1 MSEHIKNIV
10 YILIYSEINTYVKCR
25 CYSTMLQLHMWAGCV
40 QAHAPKILSWC
51 SATIGEK
58 IRRKTRHSR
67 TYLIH
72 KIVGLGGGSR
82 YLYPCHPSSRALLP
96 WPCKLISATSVS
108 LSTFVFRRRP
118 TLRIGTR
125 TSFVRWSPRNYGRF
139 MALNEAS
146 IKNRQCLM
154 EATCML
160 SKKECKF
167 HQHQLYTGT
176 LSRGDLLCDAHGLKS
191 LKSLKRRYSKSG
203 YIGPTNAYSCS
214 TSSRLYCHISCSLA
228 QAEPG
233 A

>member
-1 MSEHIKNIV
+1 M
-10 YILIYSEINTYVKCR
+10 
-25 CYSTMLQLHMWAGCV
+25 
-40 QAHAPKILSWC
+40 
-51 SATIGEK
+51 
-58 IRRKTRHSR
+58 
-67 TYLIH
+67 
-72 KIVGLGGGSR
+72 
-82 YLYPCHPSSRALLP
+82 P
-96 WPCKLISATSVS
+96 WLCKLIPAASVS
-108 LSTFVFRRRP
+108 LSTCVFRRRP

-176 LSRGDLLCDAHGLKS
+176 LSRRDLLCDAHGLKS
-191 LKSLKRRYSKSG
+191 LKSLKSRYSKSG

-214 TSSRLYCHISCSLA
+214 TSSRLYCQISCSLA

-233 A
+233 PWCLGGSSASSNDQKLQQSNPCQASAWELLDACCCPNMAGSSIIPRIWQP

>member
-1 MSEHIKNIV
+1 MLQH
-10 YILIYSEINTYVKCR
+10 YAAATYVGRMCPGACAQDTFLMQCYNRWEDKKEDKAFKDISNTQNCR
-25 CYSTMLQLHMWAGCV
+25 
-40 QAHAPKILSWC
+40 SW
-51 SATIGEK
+51 
-58 IRRKTRHSR
+58 
-67 TYLIH
+67 
-72 KIVGLGGGSR
+72 GGSR